1 MRMSILHLPLPLYP
15 PISHLTSTQSNLPS
29 SPNFYVLCQMDKT
42 SMVLIRKVS
51 HNFIVRRSAN
61 YRPPIWKHEFI
72 QSLKSEF
79 MEERCF
85 NKRNMLIR
93 RLKMMLNKE
102 LLIGDSLKG
111 LEVVDELKRLGL
123 SYHFQMEI
131 NQILESMNEKFQNGG
146 EGLEW
151 KNKSLYATSLHFRIS
166 RQHGY
171 HIPLEVFNRFRDE
184 LENLD
189 SICEEKA
196 KGMLS
201 FYEASFLAMEDESFM
216 DEARQFAVRHLSK
229 YLKSNNNDEII
240 CTMISHALELPLH
253 WRMPRLEARW
263 FIDVYQKK
271 PEANSMLLELAK
283 LDFNVIQSI
292 HLDDLKD
299 VSRWWK
305 STGLGEK
312 LEFARDRLMAN
323 FFWSVGMGCEPHL
336 GYLRTMSTKIA
347 SLITIIDDVYDVYGT
362 LDELELFTDVV
373 ERWDIAAIDSLPNYM
388 KICFIALHNTINDMT
403 FHAAKDH
410 GVNVIQY
417 FKKMW
422 IDLCKKAFLVEA
434 KWYYTN
440 YKPTFQEYLDNAWIS
455 VSGSLLLLHAYV
467 FATNSI
473 TIEALECLQ
482 DYPHIIQHSSVIF
495 CLANDLASSSE
506 EAKRGEVTKSIQC
519 YMNDT
524 GASEQEARRCIKDFI
539 MESWKKMN
547 EEVQTLNSSPLFS
560 KGFIEI
566 ALNLARVSHTVYQHR
581 DGHTVED
588 YETMDRVLSLFIEPA

>member
-1 MRMSILHLPLPLYP
+1 MTMALLHLPLLS
-15 PISHLTSTQSNLPS
+15 PISCFTSTQNSLPS
-29 SPNFYVLCQMDKT
+29 HPKFYVFSQMVKQST
-42 SMVLIRKVS
+42 LVRKAYDDYV
-51 HNFIVRRSAN
+51 VRRSAN
-61 YRPPIWKHEFI
+61 YEPPIWKHEFV
-72 QSLKSEF
+72 QSLKSGF
-79 MEERCF
+79 MEKKCLDR
-85 NKRNMLIR
+85 RDILIR
-93 RLKMMLNKE
+93 KVKTILNEE
-102 LLIGDSLKG
+102 LLVNDILKG

-151 KNKSLYATSLHFRIS
+151 KNKSLYATSLHFRIL

-171 HIPLEVFNRFRDE
+171 HISQDVFKEFEDE

-189 SICEEKA
+189 SNCEEKA

-201 FYEASFLAMEDESFM
+201 FYEASFLAMEGESFLV
-216 DEARQFAVRHLSK
+216 EARQSAVQHLSK

-240 CTMISHALELPLH
+240 CTMISHALQLPFH

-263 FIDVYQKK
+263 FIDVYRRK
-271 PEANSMLLELAK
+271 PDSNSVLLELAK
-283 LDFNVIQSI
+283 LDFNVVQSI
-292 HLDDLKD
+292 HQDDLKD

-305 STGLGEK
+305 RTGLGEK

-336 GYLRTMSTKIA
+336 GYFRTMSTKIA

-362 LDELELFTDVV
+362 LDELELFTDAV
-373 ERWDIAAIDSLPNYM
+373 ERWDIGAIDSLPNYM
-388 KICFIALHNTINDMT
+388 QICFIALHNTINDMA
-403 FHAAKDH
+403 FDAIKDY
-410 GVNVIQY
+410 GVNVISY
-417 FKKMW
+417 LRKMW
-422 IDLCKKAFLVEA
+422 TDLCKSFLIEA

-473 TIEALECLQ
+473 TKEALECLQ
-482 DYPHIIQHSSVIF
+482 DYPHIIRYSSVIF
-495 CLANDLASSSE
+495 RLANDLASSSD
-506 EAKRGEVTKSIQC
+506 EAKRGEVAKSIQC

-524 GASEQEARRCIKDFI
+524 SASEQEARQCIKDLI
-539 MESWKKMN
+539 MDSWKKLN
-547 EEVQTLNSSPLFS
+547 KEVQTLNSTQLFS
-560 KGFIEI
+560 EGFVEI
-566 ALNLARVSHTVYQHR
+566 ALNLARISHTVYQHR

-588 YETMDRVLSLFIEPA
+588 HETKERVLSLFVKPA

>member
-111 LEVVDELKRLGL
+111 LEVVDELK
-123 SYHFQMEI
+123 
-131 NQILESMNEKFQNGG
+131 
-146 EGLEW
+146 
-151 KNKSLYATSLHFRIS
+151 
-166 RQHGY
+166 
-171 HIPLEVFNRFRDE
+171 
-184 LENLD
+184 
-189 SICEEKA
+189 
-196 KGMLS
+196 
-201 FYEASFLAMEDESFM
+201 
-216 DEARQFAVRHLSK
+216 
-229 YLKSNNNDEII
+229 
-240 CTMISHALELPLH
+240 
-253 WRMPRLEARW
+253 
-263 FIDVYQKK
+263 
-271 PEANSMLLELAK
+271 
-283 LDFNVIQSI
+283 
-292 HLDDLKD
+292 
-299 VSRWWK
+299 RWWK